1 MLCKIFGNDNRI
13 FNFTL
18 IIAGAVAIVF
28 GLWYSYIT
36 PEEMHHLQMLAG
48 MFTGMGS
55 AFLAIGVFFFLHSH
69 FGSAEKKKQREI
81 ERNDERNVQITC
93 YAMSIAAFAAVL
105 FSAILIFVFTAL
117 NYILPSMLILAGV
130 YIELAVFLIA
140 FKILER
146 KM

>member
-1 MLCKIFGNDNRI
+1 
-13 FNFTL
+13 
-18 IIAGAVAIVF
+18 
-28 GLWYSYIT
+28 
-36 PEEMHHLQMLAG
+36 MLAG

-55 AFLAIGVFFFLHSH
+55 AFLAIGVFFFLRSH

-81 ERNDERNVQITC
+81 ERNDERNVQITR